1 MTGHSSG
8 CLLVS
13 FFSEEKMCGIVL
25 HVGNSCEAQTDI
37 LKMLR
42 KKCDD
47 DGTDFLLFFPQLEA
61 FLFFRLVFVP
71 NDGINISYWLSRKI
85 TGSKA
90 CLNIIKIT
98 CNTLL
103 FYRAAEVSFL
113 KLFYF
118 FGSEKLV
125 ISILTFFKF
134 CRQNNNQL
142 TKKRLIR

>member
-47 DGTDFLLFFPQLEA
+47 DGTDFLLFFP
-61 FLFFRLVFVP
+61 
-71 NDGINISYWLSRKI
+71 N
-85 TGSKA
+85 
-90 CLNIIKIT
+90 
-98 CNTLL
+98 
-103 FYRAAEVSFL
+103 
-113 KLFYF
+113 
-118 FGSEKLV
+118 
-125 ISILTFFKF
+125 
-134 CRQNNNQL
+134 
-142 TKKRLIR
+142 